1 MPHNGT
7 RFFEAGDALCGYWL
21 LAGGGGLTWFKD
33 AADENMSVFVWEEP
47 LRFGGL
53 GKFLVY
59 KDYCYECLIQKF
71 IYEISFS
78 RFFLL
83 LFIV

>member
-1 MPHNGT
+1 MPNNGT

-21 LAGGGGLTWFKD
+21 LSGGGGLTWFTD

-53 GKFLVY
+53 GKF
-59 KDYCYECLIQKF
+59 
-71 IYEISFS
+71 
-78 RFFLL
+78 
-83 LFIV
+83 

>member
-1 MPHNGT
+1 MPNNRT

-21 LAGGGGLTWFKD
+21 LSGGGGLTWFTD

-53 GKFLVY
+53 GKF
-59 KDYCYECLIQKF
+59 
-71 IYEISFS
+71 
-78 RFFLL
+78 
-83 LFIV
+83 